1 MKKSIGGAMLFNILI
16 IFLVVV
22 FAILAG
28 TLSYT
33 KAYRMNSKIINALER
48 YEGHNGPAKEEI
60 NKILGAMG
68 YLQGS
73 TKCPDRKV
81 KDGSGTIVTLS
92 AESGDRYQYCVYLFD
107 NDTAGFDEDRRY
119 YSYEVMTYM
128 TLNLPIVGAIR
139 IPIFGKTNR
148 IYRFG
153 V

>member
-1 MKKSIGGAMLFNILI
+1 MKKSIGGAMLFNIVI
-16 IFLVVV
+16 IFLIVV

-48 YEGHNGPAKEEI
+48 YEGYNASSKQEI
-60 NKILGAMG
+60 EYILGAMG
-68 YLQGS
+68 YLQGPA
-73 TKCPDRKV
+73 KCPERKV
-81 KDGSGTIVTLS
+81 NGVLGTAT
-92 AESGDRYQYCVYLFD
+92 AGDRYQYCVYLFD
-107 NDTAGFDEDRRY
+107 NDTTTFDKNRQY
-119 YSYEVMTYM
+119 YSYGVMTYM
-128 TLNLPIVGAIR
+128 TFNLPIVGTIK